1 MVNHSQKLS
10 NFEYD
15 YYEPFLKPDYLKTY
29 SCKFHNIINSILGSD
44 GIVLVYT
51 RFITSGIVPFCLAL
65 EEHGFSRHK
74 KSRTIPNLFNKEYS
88 DSNIQSNNLSYG
100 IICGNKYLSPNNKRE
115 LSFFTDDDN
124 KDGKQMK
131 VMIINEAGAEG
142 LDFKNLRQVHIIDP
156 WFNRSRLDQVIGRAI
171 RNCSHKNLPFNKHN
185 CCIFQHGSI
194 FISENNQN
202 IISQNKALLARLEKL
217 EKIALSENKSKD
229 LAIYRLK

>member
-1 MVNHSQKLS
+1 MMNLKYHFFSMSALNIVYPIMDNDENITNYVGSVGLNNLFTYNKNFT
-10 NFEYD
+10 NFEYN

-44 GIVLVYT
+44 GLVLVYT

-88 DSNIQSNNLSYG
+88 DSNIQSNSLSYG

-142 LDFKNLRQVHIIDP
+142 LDFKNLT
-156 WFNRSRLDQVIGRAI
+156 S
-171 RNCSHKNLPFNKHN
+171 S
-185 CCIFQHGSI
+185 
-194 FISENNQN
+194 
-202 IISQNKALLARLEKL
+202 
-217 EKIALSENKSKD
+217 
-229 LAIYRLK
+229 YY